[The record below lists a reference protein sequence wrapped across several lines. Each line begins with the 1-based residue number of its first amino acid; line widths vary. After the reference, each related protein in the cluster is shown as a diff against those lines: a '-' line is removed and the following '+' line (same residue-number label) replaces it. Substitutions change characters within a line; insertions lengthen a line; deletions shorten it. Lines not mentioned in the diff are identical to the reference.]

1 MAGRPIR
8 VWPWRS
14 VIIFNIFIN
23 DLFLFF
29 VNSKVHN
36 YADDNTLSS
45 FSSSISHLIKTLES
59 ETNIVTSWLRSN
71 KMIANPDKFHSIIL
85 TKNKGENLDLEVKI
99 GDKTIQSEQYVKLL
113 GVTIDNKL
121 NFEKHVSDLCR
132 TASARLN
139 ALLRFSNILPFKAK
153 FVLVQSFVYANFNY
167 CPLVWHFS
175 SSKSLMKVE
184 KIQKRALRFL
194 HNDTET
200 SYDNLLSKTNKNC
213 MSIYRLR
220 SLCIEVFKTI
230 NELNPSFM
238 KDIFQLRIN
247 GRPVRTQ
254 NINNLTVETR
264 QTVTFGT
271 NSISYL
277 GPKIWNNLPYHLKCS
292 ESLVDFKR
300 MIKKWNGSKCLC
312 DECSKKV

>member
-1 MAGRPIR
+1 
-8 VWPWRS
+8 
-14 VIIFNIFIN
+14 
-23 DLFLFF
+23 
-29 VNSKVHN
+29 
-36 YADDNTLSS
+36 
-45 FSSSISHLIKTLES
+45 
-59 ETNIVTSWLRSN
+59 
-71 KMIANPDKFHSIIL
+71 
-85 TKNKGENLDLEVKI
+85 
-99 GDKTIQSEQYVKLL
+99 
-113 GVTIDNKL
+113 
-121 NFEKHVSDLCR
+121 
-132 TASARLN
+132 
-139 ALLRFSNILPFKAK
+139 
-153 FVLVQSFVYANFNY
+153 
-167 CPLVWHFS
+167 
-175 SSKSLMKVE
+175 MKVE
-184 KIQKRALRFL
+184 KNQKRALRFL

-200 SYDNLLSKTNKNC
+200 SYDNLLSKKNKNC

-300 MIKKWNGSKCLC
+300 MIRKC

>member
-1 MAGRPIR
+1 
-8 VWPWRS
+8 
-14 VIIFNIFIN
+14 
-23 DLFLFF
+23 
-29 VNSKVHN
+29 
-36 YADDNTLSS
+36 
-45 FSSSISHLIKTLES
+45 
-59 ETNIVTSWLRSN
+59 
-71 KMIANPDKFHSIIL
+71 
-85 TKNKGENLDLEVKI
+85 
-99 GDKTIQSEQYVKLL
+99 
-113 GVTIDNKL
+113 
-121 NFEKHVSDLCR
+121 
-132 TASARLN
+132 
-139 ALLRFSNILPFKAK
+139 
-153 FVLVQSFVYANFNY
+153 
-167 CPLVWHFS
+167 
-175 SSKSLMKVE
+175 MKVE

-277 GPKIWNNLPYHLKCS
+277 GPKNM
-292 ESLVDFKR
+292 E
-300 MIKKWNGSKCLC
+300 
-312 DECSKKV
+312 